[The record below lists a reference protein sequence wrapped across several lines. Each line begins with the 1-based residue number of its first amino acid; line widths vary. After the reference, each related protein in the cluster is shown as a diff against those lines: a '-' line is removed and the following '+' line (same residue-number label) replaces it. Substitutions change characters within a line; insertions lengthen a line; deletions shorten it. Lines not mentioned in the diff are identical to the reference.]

1 MIQLRDYQADIIDR
15 TRASLRVHKSTLIV
29 LPTGGG
35 KTALSVFMLGSACKR
50 DKKGWFIVHRAE
62 LIYQTSLTFE
72 KFGIS
77 HSFIA
82 AGMAYDPASAIHI
95 ISIDTLKSRIHEL
108 VHPAISVWDEAH
120 HIVAPGW
127 LEVKQA
133 MDQTLHVGLTASP
146 ERLNGQG
153 LGEAFNDIVEGP
165 SMRWLIQNGYLS
177 DYDYYNPVKPN
188 LDGLGNSQGDYNS
201 SQSGALMAQPKIMGD
216 IVKAWKELA
225 AGKITVGFAPNRKT
239 SQKLADMFNAAGI
252 QSAHIDGS
260 TAKDVRKGMARKLAT
275 GEIMVLWNVALL
287 SEGYDLSAQAGT
299 DVTIDCVI
307 DAAPTH
313 SLVNFLQRCGR
324 SLRKKADGSNAVI
337 IDCANNWKKHQLPD
351 TPRTWS
357 LQAQRRNVRAAN
369 DPFYIKQCG
378 ECYFVHEP
386 APKCPACWFEYPVQS
401 HEVKIDTD
409 AEFRK
414 LEKEQH
420 EAKVRD
426 MHNRVKLCRTFED
439 FKQLAADM
447 GYSPGWA
454 WHRYNARKRKA

>member
-1 MIQLRDYQADIIDR
+1 
-15 TRASLRVHKSTLIV
+15 
-29 LPTGGG
+29 
-35 KTALSVFMLGSACKR
+35 MLGTACKR
-50 DKKGWFIVHRAE
+50 DKTGWFIVHRAE

-82 AGMAYDPASAIHI
+82 AGMAYDPNAAIQI

-108 VHPAISVWDEAH
+108 EHPTIAVWDEAH

-133 MDQTLHVGLTASP
+133 MEQTLHVGLTASP

-165 SMRWLIQNGYLS
+165 SMRWLIQNGYLA

-188 LDGLGNSQGDYNS
+188 LDGLVSSQGDYNK
-201 SQSGALMAQPKIMGD
+201 SQAGALMAQPKIMGD
-216 IVKAWKELA
+216 IVKAWRELA
-225 AGKITVGFAPNRKT
+225 PGKITVGFAPNRKT
-239 SQKLADMFNAAGI
+239 SQMLADMFSAAGI
-252 QSAHIDGS
+252 PSAHIDGQ
-260 TAKDVRKGMARKLAT
+260 TPKEIRAGVAKKLAN
-275 GEIMVLWNVALL
+275 GEIKVLWNVELL
-287 SEGYDLSAQAGT
+287 GEGYDLSAQAGT

-307 DAAPTH
+307 DASPTH
-313 SLVNFLQRCGR
+313 SLVKFLQRCGR
-324 SLRKKADGSNAVI
+324 SLRKKSDGSNAVI

-357 LQAQRRNVRAAN
+357 LQSQRRNIKAAN
-369 DPFYIKQCG
+369 DNFYIRQCG
-378 ECYFVHEP
+378 ECFFVHEP
-386 APKCPACWFEYPVQS
+386 APICPNCGTVHPVQS

-409 AEFRK
+409 AEFRR

-420 EAKVRD
+420 EAKMKDLNTRVR
-426 MHNRVKLCRTFED
+426 MCRTFED

-454 WHRYNARKRKA
+454 WYRYNARKGKKAG